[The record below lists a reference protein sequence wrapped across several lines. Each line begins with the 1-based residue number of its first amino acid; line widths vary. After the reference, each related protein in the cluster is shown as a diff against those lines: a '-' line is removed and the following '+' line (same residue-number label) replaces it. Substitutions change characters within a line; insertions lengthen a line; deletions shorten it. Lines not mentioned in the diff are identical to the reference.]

1 MKILDCTLRD
11 GGYYTNW
18 DFDKKLVELYLKSM
32 ERLPIDYLEVG
43 YRNPRMDGYYGEYF
57 FCPVNTM
64 EFLQKNSTKPLAI
77 ILNEKSIQ
85 KETVKDLLGPC
96 VGIVSLVRLAVDP
109 SNFTRAL
116 SLAEAVKA
124 LGFDVAFNVMYM
136 SNWKEH
142 PQLINSLQYLDGL
155 AKYFYMV
162 DSYGGV
168 YPNDV
173 KGTIEMVREKT
184 NVDLGFHGH
193 NNLELG
199 LINTLSAIENKV
211 DIVDA
216 TITGMGRGAGN
227 LKMELLLTVLS
238 QQGKLDIDFN
248 SLSEVT
254 DAFETLQRQYG
265 WGTSLPYMVSGANS
279 LPQKD
284 VMEWTAKRYYSI
296 NSIVRALNNQKD
308 GKQDNKQYPDFSP
321 KKKKKALIVGG
332 GNSVLTHQSA
342 IKEFIELHRQ
352 DICIIHSSSR
362 NAAVLRDVDASQV
375 FCLVGNEGLR
385 LEKTITDFNI
395 QEGLCVLPPFPRKM
409 GTYVPKVVE
418 SVTYELPNISFI
430 NILQNTHTALAL
442 EATLA
447 MEADEVY
454 VVGYDGYTGINVSS
468 KEIELLAENEQ
479 LFGSFKSNTKSTI
492 VALTPT
498 IYNELKKDTVYNY
511 I

>member
-332 GNSVLTHQSA
+332 
-342 IKEFIELHRQ
+342 
-352 DICIIHSSSR
+352 
-362 NAAVLRDVDASQV
+362 
-375 FCLVGNEGLR
+375 
-385 LEKTITDFNI
+385 
-395 QEGLCVLPPFPRKM
+395 
-409 GTYVPKVVE
+409 
-418 SVTYELPNISFI
+418 
-430 NILQNTHTALAL
+430 
-442 EATLA
+442 
-447 MEADEVY
+447 
-454 VVGYDGYTGINVSS
+454 
-468 KEIELLAENEQ
+468 
-479 LFGSFKSNTKSTI
+479 
-492 VALTPT
+492 
-498 IYNELKKDTVYNY
+498 
-511 I
+511 